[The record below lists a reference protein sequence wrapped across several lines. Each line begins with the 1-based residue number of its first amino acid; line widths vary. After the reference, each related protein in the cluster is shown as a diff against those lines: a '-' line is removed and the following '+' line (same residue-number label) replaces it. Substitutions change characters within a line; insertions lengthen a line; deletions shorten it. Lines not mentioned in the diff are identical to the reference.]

1 MASNDTEPYLYQL
14 KYYMIVSLVLFIF
27 FTMIG
32 YFIAE
37 YFQVNII
44 GEFADSFGF
53 TLELDPFALTL
64 FIFLNNSVK
73 SFFAI
78 LLGFFFAVV
87 PLLFVTVNGFMI
99 GIVFFDAV
107 KEVGLA
113 FILSAILPHGAIEI
127 PVFLLSVAIGLRM
140 GVQMVLKLDGRDVK
154 LKSELKKGLRFF
166 IFYILP
172 FFLISAFIEA
182 FITPFFI
189 SIVIQ
194 L

>member
-1 MASNDTEPYLYQL
+1 MAGSDTGPYLYQL
-14 KYYMIVSLVLFIF
+14 KYYMIVGSFIFIF

-37 YFQVNII
+37 YFQMNII
-44 GEFADSFGF
+44 GEFENTFQWIAP
-53 TLELDPFALTL
+53 LDPFSLML
-64 FIFLNNSVK
+64 FIFLNNSIK

-78 LLGFFFAVV
+78 LLGFFFAIV
-87 PLLFVTVNGFMI
+87 PLLFVTVNGLLI
-99 GIVFFDAV
+99 GIVFFDAIG
-107 KEVGLA
+107 ERGLTY
-113 FILSAILPHGAIEI
+113 ILSAILPHGVIEI
-127 PVFLLSVAIGLRM
+127 PIFLLSVAIGLRM
-140 GVQMVLKLDGRDVK
+140 GVQTVLKLDGRDIK
-154 LKSELKKGLRFF
+154 LKSELKKGLKFF

-172 FFLISAFIEA
+172 FFLLAAFIEA